1 MDLEDWEILPDDG
14 FLQIH
19 DDGGNMIFSRKYTS
33 DSKNELKMNYFIC
46 PSPKPS
52 SQFVDTTQ
60 HSPRVL
66 NQVVPFQVQLD
77 TTSQQTTNDHQ
88 EVIVTKDVITKVPLE
103 INMLPSKN
111 IIVEEIIKTPNSGED
126 QDQFSQVFFKK
137 MKENEFENMIK
148 MDSPKS
154 NNKTILSQVDAEPF
168 QFEEKEEDLEVDKE
182 IVIKKIEENNN
193 SGLNL
198 LNKSLNGIGAICSFG
213 VAAAAT
219 ICIIFMGNH
228 QKQKQNQKLRF
239 QIFTDDKRIKQVV
252 HHATRLNEAISA
264 VRGVP
269 VTRAHI
275 TVGGYY
281 DGL

>member
-19 DDGGNMIFSRKYTS
+19 DDGGKMIFSRKYTS
-33 DSKNELKMNYFIC
+33 NSKNEFNMNYFIC
-46 PSPKPS
+46 PTPKP
-52 SQFVDTTQ
+52 SQFVDTTE
-60 HSPRVL
+60 HSSRVP
-66 NQVVPFQVQLD
+66 NQIVPFQVQLD
-77 TTSQQTTNDHQ
+77 PTFQETTNDQ
-88 EVIVTKDVITKVPLE
+88 EVIIAKEVISKVPLE

-111 IIVEEIIKTPNSGED
+111 IVEEIIKSPNFGED
-126 QDQFSQVFFKK
+126 HDQFSQVFFKK

-154 NNKTILSQVDAEPF
+154 NNKTILSQVDADPF

-182 IVIKKIEENNN
+182 IVIKKLEENNN
-193 SGLNL
+193 GGLNL

-219 ICIIFMGNH
+219 ICIIFMGSH
-228 QKQKQNQKLRF
+228 QKHKQNQKLRF

>member
-19 DDGGNMIFSRKYTS
+19 DDDGKMIFSRKYTS
-33 DSKNELKMNYFIC
+33 DSKNEFNMNYFIC
-46 PSPKPS
+46 PSPKS
-52 SQFVDTTQ
+52 SQFVDTTG
-60 HSPRVL
+60 HPPRVP
-66 NQVVPFQVQLD
+66 NQIVPFQIQE
-77 TTSQQTTNDHQ
+77 TSDDQ
-88 EVIVTKDVITKVPLE
+88 EVITKLVITNFPLE
-103 INMLPSKN
+103 INMLPSHN
-111 IIVEEIIKTPNSGED
+111 IEDPTFIANMMEVE
-126 QDQFSQVFFKK
+126 QDQVSSQVFFKK
-137 MKENEFENMIK
+137 MKENDFENMK

-154 NNKTILSQVDAEPF
+154 NNKPLLS
-168 QFEEKEEDLEVDKE
+168 QFEEKVEDLEVEKE
-182 IVIKKIEENNN
+182 MVIKKIGIEKEDTEENNG
-193 SGLNL
+193 GLNL

-219 ICIIFMGNH
+219 ICIIFIGNH

-239 QIFTDDKRIKQVV
+239 QIFSHDKRMKQVV

-281 DGL
+281 DAL

>member
-1 MDLEDWEILPDDG
+1 MDLEEWEILPDDG

-19 DDGGNMIFSRKYTS
+19 DDGGKMIFSRKYPS
-33 DSKNELKMNYFIC
+33 DSKNEFNMNYFIC
-46 PSPKPS
+46 PSSPKS
-52 SQFVDTTQ
+52 SQFVDSTE
-60 HSPRVL
+60 HHPPRVP
-66 NQVVPFQVQLD
+66 NQLVPFQVQLD
-77 TTSQQTTNDHQ
+77 PSFQ
-88 EVIVTKDVITKVPLE
+88 ETPDDKKEVVIIAKEVITKVPPLE

-111 IIVEEIIKTPNSGED
+111 ICEEIIKAPNFGED
-126 QDQFSQVFFKK
+126 HDQFSQVFFKK
-137 MKENEFENMIK
+137 MKENDFENMK
-148 MDSPKS
+148 MDSPKP
-154 NNKTILSQVDAEPF
+154 NNKTLLSQVDADPF
-168 QFEEKEEDLEVDKE
+168 QFEEKAENLEVE
-182 IVIKKIEENNN
+182 IKNNTEEENSNG
-193 SGLNL
+193 GLNL

-228 QKQKQNQKLRF
+228 QKHKQNQKLRF

-281 DGL
+281 DAL

>member
-1 MDLEDWEILPDDG
+1 MDLEEWEILPDNG

-19 DDGGNMIFSRKYTS
+19 DDGGKMIFSRKYAS
-33 DSKNELKMNYFIC
+33 DSKNEFNMNYFIC
-46 PSPKPS
+46 PSPKS

-60 HSPRVL
+60 HSPLGVP
-66 NQVVPFQVQLD
+66 NQLVPLDQNFQE
-77 TTSQQTTNDHQ
+77 TPNDQ
-88 EVIVTKDVITKVPLE
+88 KEVIIAKEVITKVPLE
-103 INMLPSKN
+103 IK
-111 IIVEEIIKTPNSGED
+111 VPNFGEHH
-126 QDQFSQVFFKK
+126 DQFSQVFFKK
-137 MKENEFENMIK
+137 MQENEFENMK

-154 NNKTILSQVDAEPF
+154 INKTPLP
-168 QFEEKEEDLEVDKE
+168 QFEEKAEDFEVE
-182 IVIKKIEENNN
+182 QEMVIEKSEENGN

-228 QKQKQNQKLRF
+228 QKHKQNQKIRF

-252 HHATRLNEAISA
+252 HHATRLNEAMSA

-281 DGL
+281 DAL